1 MCLVG
6 SSQVIMKSQT
16 VVVVVVVVVVESCTR
31 VKSWCLSR
39 LWIIRLFL
47 YKVSVLKKDAGYTFW
62 SIFVCRI
69 LSALVL
75 YLENN
80 GCSPPSMCN
89 ILHMDTHNFMV
100 VIVFIMAQT
109 YLNVNFKWLNNNKE
123 ITSLTW
129 MLLCYFLCG
138 FSSQYFDVLQQ

>member
-1 MCLVG
+1 MSLVG

-16 VVVVVVVVVVESCTR
+16 VVVVVESCTR
-31 VKSWCLSR
+31 IKSCLSR
-39 LWIIRLFL
+39 LWIILLFL
-47 YKVSVLKKDAGYTFW
+47 YTVSVLKKDAGDTFW

-89 ILHMDTHNFMV
+89 ILNMMDTHNFMV

-109 YLNVNFKWLNNNKE
+109 YLIGLEILLIELNE
-123 ITSLTW
+123 
-129 MLLCYFLCG
+129 MLIHI
-138 FSSQYFDVLQQ
+138 FSSATCA